1 MKRLLLLI
9 SVTLII
15 SMNAVAQEPTSDVI
29 LLNHKTLAK
38 KAASSDAQ
46 IQDEKK
52 SAKSATWIKR
62 GKLLQDVY
70 NQGLEQIMLGS
81 VPNTVKIFYG
91 EPLSTEV
98 DSNNVE
104 IYKYETINYLFENGI
119 LRAWTRN
126 NPINVNAL
134 DDAMKSYLKAIE
146 LTDAEKQEKAL
157 AKMKDDLDLLKEQF
171 QSSGQ
176 SKYFNG
182 EYKGALKDFESI
194 LELNT
199 LPIYEGVF
207 DTLMINFSGIVSR
220 EIGRINKDNDAYM
233 KCISYYEKLADIG
246 HGGTNTYIQMTR
258 DYYAM
263 GDTLGAI
270 ENLKKGLKQ
279 YPDSSILVTVAAQA
293 FYLMKDNDGGIEFV
307 EQRIEETP
315 DCSNAYYWKGLLLTN
330 HKDLSQDTID
340 IALELYEKAIELNP
354 ANSAIWYQAGYVYY
368 AVGANFYEQE
378 GYEDDPD
385 FRAELIEK
393 GKENYVQAAEKLE
406 KTYEIA
412 LDDRTLRSESLD
424 LLKRIYY
431 KLYGS
436 EDSRYMDVMEKMKN
450 L

>member
-15 SMNAVAQEPTSDVI
+15 GMNAVAQESTSDVI
-29 LLNHKTLAK
+29 LLNYKTLAK
-38 KAASSDAQ
+38 KAAASDAQ
-46 IQDEKK
+46 ILDEKK
-52 SAKSATWIKR
+52 NTKAKTWIKR
-62 GKLLQDVY
+62 GNLLQDVY
-70 NQGLEQIMLGS
+70 NQGLEQIVLGS

-91 EPLSTEV
+91 EPLSSKV
-98 DSNNVE
+98 DSSNVE
-104 IYKYETINYLFENGI
+104 ILEYETINYHFENGI

-126 NPINVNAL
+126 NPINVNPL
-134 DDAMKSYLKAIE
+134 DGAMKSYFKAIE
-146 LTDAEKQEKAL
+146 LTDAEKQEKAF

-171 QSSGQ
+171 QSAGQ
-176 SKYFNG
+176 SKYFIG
-182 EYKGALKDFESI
+182 EYEGALKDFESI
-194 LELNT
+194 LEINKLA
-199 LPIYEGVF
+199 IYEGVV

-220 EIGRINKDNDAYM
+220 EIGRINKDNEAYK
-233 KCISYYEKLADIG
+233 KCISYYEKLTEMG

-293 FYLMKDNDGGIEFV
+293 FYLMHDNDGGIAFV
-307 EQRIEETP
+307 DQRIEEKP
-315 DCSNAYYWKGLLLTN
+315 DCAEAYYWKGLLLTN
-330 HKDLSQDTID
+330 HKDLSTDTID
-340 IALELYEKAIELNP
+340 MALELYEKSIEVNP
-354 ANSAIWYQAGYVYY
+354 SNSAVWYQAGYVYY

-393 GKENYVQAAEKLE
+393 GKDNYLKAAEKLE

-412 LDDRTLRSESLD
+412 RDDITLKSESLD

-436 EDSRYMDVMEKMKN
+436 EDSRYKEVMEKMNN